1 MECPTCKYPVPA
13 EWSMCRRCGTPV
25 RGETEVTRVTV
36 PVTLPRRRSAT
47 AIATPQPPAPAPT
60 AAASAIAATAAF
72 GSAPRDTLLPGAL
85 SRPDNLL
92 PRTARSKP
100 ALRPAHSRPAR
111 RPHAGARTPTTAI
124 ALARKHGRH
133 VLVLVIVGAAL
144 TTSGIAMWPVA
155 FPASPPSATSD
166 AAAHA
171 RAISLLR
178 TVVGGGRALFAAHHS
193 FARVSPSALGARAH
207 GTPIVASTT
216 AAHAGEVSMRLT
228 SATVLTLATPADADH
243 CVFAIDEAEKSVTR
257 FVTVRTTACR
267 ASAAPAPAGVS
278 R

>member
-1 MECPTCKYPVPA
+1 
-13 EWSMCRRCGTPV
+13 MCRRCGTPV

-60 AAASAIAATAAF
+60 AAASAASVTAATAAF
-72 GSAPRDTLLPGAL
+72 GSAPPDTLLPGAL
-85 SRPDNLL
+85 SRPANLL

-144 TTSGIAMWPVA
+144 TTSGVAMWPVA
-155 FPASPPSATSD
+155 FPAMPPS
-166 AAAHA
+166 
-171 RAISLLR
+171 
-178 TVVGGGRALFAAHHS
+178 
-193 FARVSPSALGARAH
+193 
-207 GTPIVASTT
+207 
-216 AAHAGEVSMRLT
+216 
-228 SATVLTLATPADADH
+228 
-243 CVFAIDEAEKSVTR
+243 
-257 FVTVRTTACR
+257 
-267 ASAAPAPAGVS
+267 
-278 R
+278 